1 MTTTITGA
9 TGVNRITSDAIE
21 YGDLPAGT
29 ILQVV
34 ETSNDNAT
42 DIATSSTTLQAS
54 GIQLSIVPKQT
65 GSRLHIDWIGGM
77 GYAQS
82 GSYMYVRMYKDGVGL
97 GYNDYSMLHEDANGG
112 ARYSSTCYTSV
123 YTAGAAGTSVLYEP
137 YFKSHNGGDVRIV
150 HGNSSYILRITE
162 VAV

>member
-9 TGVNRITSDAIE
+9 TGVNKITSDAIE

-34 ETSNDNAT
+34 ENSNDNSGS
-42 DIATSSTTLQAS
+42 IATTSQSLQAS

-65 GSRLHIDWIGGM
+65 GSRLHIDWIGAM

-82 GSYMYVRMYKDGVGL
+82 GTYMYVRMYKDGVGL
-97 GYNDYSMLHEDANGG
+97 GYNIHSMLHEDANGG
-112 ARYSSTCYTSV
+112 SRYSSTCYTAV

-137 YFKSHNGGDVRIV
+137 YFQSHNGGEVRLV
-150 HGNSSYILRITE
+150 HVNQAYTLRITE

>member
-1 MTTTITGA
+1 
-9 TGVNRITSDAIE
+9 
-21 YGDLPAGT
+21 
-29 ILQVV
+29 
-34 ETSNDNAT
+34 
-42 DIATSSTTLQAS
+42 
-54 GIQLSIVPKQT
+54 
-65 GSRLHIDWIGGM
+65 
-77 GYAQS
+77 
-82 GSYMYVRMYKDGVGL
+82 MYKDGVGL

>member
-1 MTTTITGA
+1 MTTTITGSG
-9 TGVNRITSDAIE
+9 GVNRITSDAIE

-34 ETSNDNAT
+34 ENSGDNSGSVAT
-42 DIATSSTTLQAS
+42 TSTTLQAS

-65 GSRLHIDWIGGM
+65 GSRLHIDWIGAM

-82 GSYMYVRMYKDGVGL
+82 GTYMYVRMYKDGVGL

-112 ARYSSTCYTSV
+112 SRYSSTCYTAV

-137 YFKSHNGGDVRIV
+137 YFKSHNGGDVRLV
-150 HGNSSYILRITE
+150 HEHSAYTFRITE

>member
-1 MTTTITGA
+1 MTTTISGS
-9 TGVNRITSDAIE
+9 TGVNQITSDAIE

-34 ETSNDNAT
+34 ENSNNDSGSVAT
-42 DIATSSTTLQAS
+42 TSTTLQAS

-65 GSRLHIDWIGGM
+65 GSRLHIDWIGAM

-82 GSYMYVRMYKDGVGL
+82 GAYMYVRMYKDGVGL
-97 GYNDYSMLHEDANGG
+97 GYNIHSMLHEDANGG
-112 ARYSSTCYTSV
+112 ARYSSTCYTAV

-137 YFKSHNGGDVRIV
+137 YFQSHNGGDVRLV
-150 HGNSSYILRITE
+150 HANSAYTLRITE